1 MIKTLITNNCWG
13 GIIYNN
19 YQMEFRSP
27 TINLQILPEEFPDFC
42 KHLKFYMKR
51 ELIEYKNLSYWHED
65 FLHHMFGEELPNCPL
80 GLIGDI
86 MVVFQHYETF
96 DEAKELWNRRRE
108 RIDYDSIG
116 YMFHVR
122 DYTYSGPARDFIK
135 LKLPNSVCATQEFYL
150 DGSYSFHVPEGMDAF
165 GGVRGNDGQMRRI
178 IEENFTIKDWLE
190 GRK

>member
-1 MIKTLITNNCWG
+1 MINTLITNNCWG

-19 YQMEFRSP
+19 YKMEFRSP

-42 KHLKFYMKR
+42 EHLKFYMKR

-96 DEAKELWNRRRE
+96 DEAKELWNRRRD

-122 DYTYSGPARDFIK
+122 DYTYSAPARDFIK

-150 DGSYSFHVPEGMDAF
+150 DGAYSFHVPEGMDAF